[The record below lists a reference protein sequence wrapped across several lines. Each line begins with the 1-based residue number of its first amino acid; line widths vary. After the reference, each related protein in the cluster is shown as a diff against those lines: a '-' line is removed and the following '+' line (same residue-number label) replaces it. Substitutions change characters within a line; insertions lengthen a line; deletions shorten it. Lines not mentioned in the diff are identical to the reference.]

1 MADNSHDFG
10 TVIGPDAS
18 FRGELSFDSSAKVLG
33 RIEGSI
39 NAKGRIHLADG
50 STCKATVH
58 AKEIAVEGAIEG
70 NLEATDRVDVKP
82 TGRINGDIVASRMI
96 MAEGASIN
104 GHVKIGGDMKAGS
117 RPTAAAEVKPQ
128 EKAQAPSQPQP
139 VAAGKR

>member
-1 MADNSHDFG
+1 MADNSHEFG
-10 TVIGPDAS
+10 TIIGPDAS

-39 NAKGRIHLADG
+39 NSKGRVHLADG
-50 STCKATVH
+50 SNCKATVH

-104 GHVKIGGDMKAGS
+104 GHVKIGGDAKAGS
-117 RPTAAAEVKPQ
+117 RPTTAAEIKPQ
-128 EKAQAPSQPQP
+128 ERSAAPAQQQP